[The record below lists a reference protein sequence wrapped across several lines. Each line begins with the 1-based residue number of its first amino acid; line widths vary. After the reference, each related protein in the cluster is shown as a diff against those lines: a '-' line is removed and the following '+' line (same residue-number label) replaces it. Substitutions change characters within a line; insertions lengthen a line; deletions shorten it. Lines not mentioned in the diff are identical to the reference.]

1 MNIVECAREP
11 ETLHAVLSRRVE
23 LNEDLQTHVQSC
35 EACREIVSVATAL
48 RRDREESMREVRVP
62 AAGQIWWRAALRA
75 HAEAQQAARRPL
87 VWLQGIGIA
96 CAVAVLAAIVRLV
109 WPSISDSAVALAA
122 LRPDVAP
129 LVEMIRPVVPAALAI
144 LVCVV
149 LTPLAVY
156 FALSDD

>member
-1 MNIVECAREP
+1 MNVVECAREP
-11 ETLHAVLSRRVE
+11 ETLQAVLSRRME
-23 LNEDLQTHVQSC
+23 LNEDLQAHLESC

-87 VWLQGIGIA
+87 VWIQGIGGA
-96 CAVAVLAAIVRLV
+96 CGVGLLAALV
-109 WPSISDSAVALAA
+109 TLFWPNINETAGALAA

-129 LVEMIRPVVPAALAI
+129 LIETIRPVIPAALAI
-144 LVCVV
+144 LVCLV
-149 LTPLAVY
+149 LAPLAVY
-156 FALSDD
+156 FALSDE